1 MLEFEKISEYLHG
14 DGEQVGF
21 VYVIKIN
28 GDYKIGKT
36 DNMKKRLTMYKSSY
50 SPHSQPD
57 IKIIF
62 LQEFNNNLIIRD
74 AERALL
80 DYDFDGDMFYE
91 GKEWIKPNLFND
103 KHIINYAKSAMDN
116 FLENWKKE
124 FREDSYVYR
133 YGSSR
138 YGREITLKNIKSKRI
153 YTNA

>member
-1 MLEFEKISEYLHG
+1 MLLLM
-14 DGEQVGF
+14 
-21 VYVIKIN
+21 N
-28 GDYKIGKT
+28 MAKT
-36 DNMKKRLTMYKSSY
+36 
-50 SPHSQPD
+50 D

-103 KHIINYAKSAMDN
+103 KHIRNYAKSAMDN

>member
-1 MLEFEKISEYLHG
+1 MLEFEKIREYLHG
-14 DGEQVGF
+14 DDEQVGF

-103 KHIINYAKSAMDN
+103 KHIRNYAKSAM
-116 FLENWKKE
+116 
-124 FREDSYVYR
+124 Y
-133 YGSSR
+133 
-138 YGREITLKNIKSKRI
+138 IKN
-153 YTNA
+153 